1 MYRYV
6 QRDGSAMHSFYEG
19 VCDDEIPLMQR
30 QYELF
35 HGQPLTET
43 EEQAYGLWEWGKVL
57 AIVRYIARY
66 SPNYSIC
73 KKYIS
78 QLIDSTDRFCLFV
91 STSRIAGKKSFFYR
105 LLLQLRFYGLL
116 RWLVRRN

>member
-1 MYRYV
+1 
-6 QRDGSAMHSFYEG
+6 MHSFYEG

-57 AIVRYIARY
+57 AILRYIARY
-66 SPNYSIC
+66 APKGKERN
-73 KKYIS
+73 S
-78 QLIDSTDRFCLFV
+78 QLRKLRSRTINRV
-91 STSRIAGKKSFFYR
+91 SQESRILKKR
-105 LLLQLRFYGLL
+105 IGIKAKLACLLFRGSQYSLL
-116 RWLVRRN
+116 CVLLNRS